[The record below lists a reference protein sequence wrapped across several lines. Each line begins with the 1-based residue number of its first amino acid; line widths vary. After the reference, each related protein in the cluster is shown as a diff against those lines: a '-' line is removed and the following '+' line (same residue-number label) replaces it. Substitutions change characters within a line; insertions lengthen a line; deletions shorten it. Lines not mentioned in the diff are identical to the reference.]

1 MISLFILGAFIGSG
15 AWLIVDLN
23 AENKIL
29 KDKIKTL
36 ENKELETKE
45 ESKQENEVVRS

>member
-23 AENKIL
+23 AENKVL
-29 KDKIKTL
+29 KDKIKEL
-36 ENKELETKE
+36 ENKE
-45 ESKQENEVVRS
+45 ESKQENEVIRS

>member
-23 AENKIL
+23 AENKVL
-29 KDKIKTL
+29 KDKIKEL
-36 ENKELETKE
+36 ENKE